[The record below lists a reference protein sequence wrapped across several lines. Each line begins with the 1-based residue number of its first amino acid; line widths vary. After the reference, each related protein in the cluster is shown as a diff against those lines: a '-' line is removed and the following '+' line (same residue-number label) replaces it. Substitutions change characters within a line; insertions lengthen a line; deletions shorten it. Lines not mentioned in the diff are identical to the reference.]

1 MQAVRSRWKI
11 PHTAIA
17 RLRPERTMPETEIRT
32 SISHHEAGTVAWLS
46 VDNRSKLN
54 VVGRELICTL
64 REVLERLADDQAL
77 RALVLRGAGSRAF
90 IGGADI
96 REMVQ
101 LDERSA
107 REFITSLHGL
117 CHRLRDFPVPTL
129 ARIEGFCLGA
139 GMEIAASCDL
149 RAASNES
156 KFGMPE
162 VRVGIPSVI
171 EAALLPRLVGWGR
184 ACELVLTGNIF
195 DAAEAYE
202 MGFVQRLVPAAEL
215 DDAVNRWID
224 SILAAGPEA
233 IRSQKELLKQ
243 WARLDLDAAIDAGV
257 DFFSAAYR
265 TEEPRQMMRSFL
277 DARP

>member
-1 MQAVRSRWKI
+1 MTNPR
-11 PHTAIA
+11 
-17 RLRPERTMPETEIRT
+17 IRT
-32 SISHHEAGTVAWLS
+32 RIAEHDAGTVAWLS
-46 VDNRSKLN
+46 VDNQSKLN
-54 VVGRELICTL
+54 VVGRELIRAL
-64 REVLERLADDQAL
+64 SDALDGLGDDRGL
-77 RALVLRGAGSRAF
+77 RALVLRGAGARAF

-96 REMVQ
+96 REMAQ
-101 LDERSA
+101 LNDRSA
-107 REFITSLHGL
+107 RKFIRALHGL
-117 CHRLRDFPVPTL
+117 CQRLRDFPVPTL

-149 RAASNES
+149 RAASNDS

-184 ACELVLTGNIF
+184 TCELVLTGDIL

-215 DDAVNRWID
+215 DDAVNRWLG

-233 IRSQKELLKQ
+233 IRGQKALLKR

-265 TEEPRQMMRSFL
+265 TGEPHQMMSSFL
-277 DARP
+277 DARSKKR

>member
-1 MQAVRSRWKI
+1 
-11 PHTAIA
+11 
-17 RLRPERTMPETEIRT
+17 MPDTGIRT
-32 SISHHEAGTVAWLS
+32 SISHHDAGTVAWLS
-46 VDNRSKLN
+46 VDNQSKLN
-54 VVGRELICTL
+54 VVGRDLIRTL
-64 REVLERLADDQAL
+64 TDALDRLAKDQEL

-90 IGGADI
+90 IGGADS
-96 REMVQ
+96 REMVE
-101 LDERSA
+101 LDDPSA
-107 REFITSLHGL
+107 RKFITALHGL

-129 ARIEGFCLGA
+129 ARIDGFCLGA

-149 RAASNES
+149 RAASDDA

-184 ACELVLTGNIF
+184 ACELVLTGDIF
-195 DAAEAYE
+195 GATKAYD

-215 DDAVNRWID
+215 DDAVNRWLG
-224 SILAAGPEA
+224 SILAAGPGA
-233 IRSQKELLKQ
+233 IRSQKELLKR
-243 WARLDLDAAIDAGV
+243 WARLDLDSAIDAGV

-277 DARP
+277 NARSNKR